1 MEIFLFLV
9 GYFVQ
14 FAASCIL
21 LYKIWKHKSI
31 YGLSIDTQACYMLA
45 AVARCVWSMETR
57 LVETK
62 FAYLE
67 LILSTAVAVGLSF
80 MCFQFQHTAPKQSTP
95 FLRVYA
101 TAPAALVLAFFFHP
115 GDDWFT
121 MQILVSYTMF
131 QEGMGLLPQL
141 WLMRK
146 MHEVEPLTSH
156 YVGLI
161 VATRLEETASASVFA
176 CSRTLTFSLQLNQA
190 LSAFRLHD
198 LSECASG
205 VRCIFWVSI
214 FCSFS
219 LQMFSTPCC
228 QLITCICGAGTEI
241 AIAPSA

>member
-1 MEIFLFLV
+1 
-9 GYFVQ
+9 
-14 FAASCIL
+14 
-21 LYKIWKHKSI
+21 
-31 YGLSIDTQACYMLA
+31 MLA

-161 VATRLEETASASVFA
+161 VVARFIRMCFWGKMYFLGQV
-176 CSRTLTFSLQLNQA
+176 
-190 LSAFRLHD
+190 LSIYPEDQQIPREQ
-198 LSECASG
+198 SN
-205 VRCIFWVSI
+205 
-214 FCSFS
+214 
-219 LQMFSTPCC
+219 
-228 QLITCICGAGTEI
+228 
-241 AIAPSA
+241 